1 MEPTDCTAKQRT
13 LHFICINYH
22 CSELVAELLDSLDAQ
37 ADPDIRIILVDNSPN
52 DPDLPPLVAGRADVE
67 VMDVGINLGF
77 GGGCNLALEHLQS
90 REPDAIAW
98 LINPDARLLPGAI
111 ATLRRCLEA
120 PQKPALLGTRIQNS
134 DGEIWFDRGRF
145 DPRWGKVNQ
154 EPQTIKPINPDTED
168 DLIEPCDW
176 LSGCSLVLDLAAL
189 PVPPRFDERIF
200 LYYEDAELC
209 LRLHQYGVTT
219 YVTHAVLVSHHVSA
233 TMSGQLIKK
242 YRHATFGKLYLLHR
256 HASKKAVATNLLR
269 FTARASLQWIR
280 DPQQALG
287 RALGAAQ
294 YLAWGARGLLR
305 WEPSQGCP
313 EAVGGSGQRRAC
325 PLFRRH
331 TKGACGPR

>member
-1 MEPTDCTAKQRT
+1 MEQAGGTTNQRT
-13 LHFICINYH
+13 ITFICINYH
-22 CSELVAELLDSLDAQ
+22 CSQLVADLLDSVEHQD
-37 ADPDIRIILVDNSPN
+37 DPWIRVILVDNSPN
-52 DPDLPPLVAGRADVE
+52 DPDLPPVVAGRAHVKVLDA
-67 VMDVGINLGF
+67 GTNLGF

-120 PQKPALLGTRIQNS
+120 PQKPALLGTRIQTS

-154 EPQTIKPINPDTED
+154 EPQTTQPINPDTED

-189 PVPPRFDERIF
+189 PVPPRFDEQIF

-209 LRLHQYGVTT
+209 LRLRQYGVSA

-233 TMSGQLIKK
+233 TMSRQMIKK
-242 YRHATFGKLYLLHR
+242 YRHATFGKLYLLQR
-256 HASKKAVATNLLR
+256 HASKGAVATNLLR

-287 RALGAAQ
+287 RVLGAAKF
-294 YLAWGARGLLR
+294 LAWMARQIVRIKPPAGQSAPTADR
-305 WEPSQGCP
+305 GSWGPS
-313 EAVGGSGQRRAC
+313 
-325 PLFRRH
+325 
-331 TKGACGPR
+331 PRT